1 MISLDNFSI
10 IVTNILENDRL
21 LKEVPVEHDVDLYS
35 VFNNFDEALSTALE
49 EIIPKDKID
58 YFYKTV
64 YSKSMSENKIEE
76 LYNNIFNK

>member
-10 IVTNILENDRL
+10 IVNNILENNRL
-21 LKEVPVEHDVDLYS
+21 LKEVPIEHDVDLYS

-49 EIIPKDKID
+49 EIIPEDKIE
-58 YFYKTV
+58 YFYERV
-64 YSKSMSENKIEE
+64 YSDSVTEYTIEE

>member
-10 IVTNILENDRL
+10 IVNNILENNRL
-21 LKEVPVEHDVDLYS
+21 LKEVPIEHDVDLYS
-35 VFNNFDEALSTALE
+35 VFNNFDEALSIALE

>member
-35 VFNNFDEALSTALE
+35 VFNNFYEALSIALE
-49 EIIPKDKID
+49 EIIPKDKIE

-64 YSKSMSENKIEE
+64 YSKSMTEYTIEE

>member
-10 IVTNILENDRL
+10 IVNNILENNRL
-21 LKEVPVEHDVDLYS
+21 LKEVPIEHDVDLYS

-49 EIIPKDKID
+49 EIIPEDKID

>member
-35 VFNNFDEALSTALE
+35 VFNNFDEALSIALE

>member
-10 IVTNILENDRL
+10 IVNNILENNRL
-21 LKEVPVEHDVDLYS
+21 LKEVPIEHDVDLYS
-35 VFNNFDEALSTALE
+35 VFNNFDEALSIALE
-49 EIIPKDKID
+49 EIIPEDKID

>member
-35 VFNNFDEALSTALE
+35 VFNNFDEALSIALE
-49 EIIPKDKID
+49 EIIPKDKIE

-64 YSKSMSENKIEE
+64 YSKSMTEYTIEE